1 MRTKFFVSLKEA
13 FVSVTR
19 FHLRL
24 NFLTKLIDKR
34 SCDEDK
40 AWISDIFINIRVYP
54 FIISRL
60 PERPTFGVLAR
71 QLFFKVERVFSL
83 FWLRS
88 KFASDSRAQNSALAM
103 TSLSSNQFVFFFKWS
118 TWFEKFLSRA
128 KNWRKGHDFRSD
140 LFLDRHLVGW
150 KGTFENPTNTKC
162 EETNNVF
169 YNNVI
174 RTKNQTDI
182 GVSQKTH
189 TRGLLKKRKKPV
201 RPILLLKINIY
212 TPMEMGQTLLCK
224 PPRITESQIAGGTY
238 FVWTKWQIWSLPK
251 NIFE

>member
-103 TSLSSNQFVFFFKWS
+103 TSLSSNQFVFF
-118 TWFEKFLSRA
+118 LSGPHGSR
-128 KNWRKGHDFRSD
+128 NFFPERKTGGKDTIF
-140 LFLDRHLVGW
+140 G
-150 KGTFENPTNTKC
+150 
-162 EETNNVF
+162 
-169 YNNVI
+169 VI
-174 RTKNQTDI
+174 
-182 GVSQKTH
+182 SF
-189 TRGLLKKRKKPV
+189 
-201 RPILLLKINIY
+201 
-212 TPMEMGQTLLCK
+212 
-224 PPRITESQIAGGTY
+224 SIA
-238 FVWTKWQIWSLPK
+238 IW
-251 NIFE
+251 